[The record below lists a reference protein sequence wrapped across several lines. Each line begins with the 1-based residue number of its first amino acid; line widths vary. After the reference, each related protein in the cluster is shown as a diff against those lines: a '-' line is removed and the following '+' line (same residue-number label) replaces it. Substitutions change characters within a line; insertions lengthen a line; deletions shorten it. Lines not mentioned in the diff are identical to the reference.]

1 MYNMVTH
8 QIGSNIHSVFGVPQQ
23 DHSKAEIEQ
32 YQVMFQE
39 LS

>member
-1 MYNMVTH
+1 MVTH
-8 QIGSNIHSVFGVPQQ
+8 QIGSNIHSVFGALQQ
-23 DHSKAEIEQ
+23 DHHEAEIEH